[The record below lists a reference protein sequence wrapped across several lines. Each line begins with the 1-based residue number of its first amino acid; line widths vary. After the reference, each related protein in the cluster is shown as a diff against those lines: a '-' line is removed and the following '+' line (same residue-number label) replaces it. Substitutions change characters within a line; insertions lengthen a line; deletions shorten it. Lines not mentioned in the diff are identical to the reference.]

1 MNKQLKGLIVK
12 APWIDYILDG
22 KKTWEIRGSN
32 TKIRGKIA
40 LIQSG
45 TGLVMGTA
53 ELIDC
58 KRLSL
63 SEYQEAKDRH
73 CIEDCSIAPYERIH
87 AWVLT
92 NAVRFQTP
100 MPYVHPQGAV
110 IWVNLDDEQFRS
122 A

>member
-1 MNKQLKGLIVK
+1 MKGLVIK
-12 APWIDYILDG
+12 APWIFLILDG
-22 KKTWEIRGSN
+22 KKVWEIRGSY

-45 TGLVMGTA
+45 TGLVIGTA

-63 SEYQEAKDRH
+63 LEYQEAKDLH
-73 CIEDCSIAPYERIH
+73 CIEDCITAPYPAIH

-100 MPYVHPQGAV
+100 MPYTHPQGAV
-110 IWVNLDDEQFRS
+110 IWVNLDKYS
-122 A
+122 IK